1 MTTGGYRRLKFRFH
15 VVVVYTDT
23 QISNFATEYLRE
35 DNKFRK
41 TVLACFC
48 PKEGRKSPDTDP
60 LSEQF
65 PWRRFVSDPWPEPL
79 MMATLKSAAL
89 SPTVHDQAGGGGAD
103 EPAAPPHQPQDLS
116 HQDCPGRAAA
126 APGQRYL
133 GVTP

>member
-1 MTTGGYRRLKFRFH
+1 MKVCLHFQENICL
-15 VVVVYTDT
+15 TDD
-23 QISNFATEYLRE
+23 YWGLP
-35 DNKFRK
+35 K
-41 TVLACFC
+41 TKIPVPRSRC